1 MIAVGQKRT
10 RSPRKYSFMWVVVI
24 NPVSGSGKG
33 AILGTEAAGFF
44 SERRL
49 SYQIITATSAD
60 KLRSNL
66 AEFLDSNVGL
76 IEGVVAVGGDGLVHL
91 VLQMVV
97 PRRIPFSAIPAGT
110 GNDFVRALGWGLDEI
125 KIQLNTVVSTPPA
138 AIDLGLVD
146 SEWFGAVLSTG
157 FDSVVNE
164 KANKM
169 NWPKGPMKYNLAIA
183 LELPRFKPLKYTIEL
198 DNQVIETEAMLIAV
212 GNGGSYGGGMK
223 VCPDAVM
230 SDGLFD
236 VMVLRPVSKFE
247 FVRVFPT
254 VFSGKHI
261 NHKQVDI
268 YRTKRVSLHAPAV
281 AYADG
286 ERIGGLPVRAECIAG
301 AGLSWTP

>member
-1 MIAVGQKRT
+1 
-10 RSPRKYSFMWVVVI
+10 MWVVVI

-183 LELPRFKPLKYTIEL
+183 MELPKFKPLNYTIEL

-236 VMVLRPVSKFE
+236 VMVLRPVSKVE

>member
-10 RSPRKYSFMWVVVI
+10 RSPRKYSFMWVLVI

-97 PRRIPFSAIPAGT
+97 PRRIPFSAIPGGT
-110 GNDFVRALGWGLDEI
+110 GNDFVRALRWELDEI
-125 KIQLNTVVSTPPA
+125 KTQLNAVVSKPA
-138 AIDLGLVD
+138 SAIDLGLVD

-157 FDSVVNE
+157 FDAVVNE
-164 KANKM
+164 KANTMK
-169 NWPKGPMKYNLAIA
+169 WPKGPMKYNLAIA

-236 VMVLRPVSKFE
+236 VMVLRPVSKVE

>member
-1 MIAVGQKRT
+1 
-10 RSPRKYSFMWVVVI
+10 MWVVVI

-183 LELPRFKPLKYTIEL
+183 LELPRFKPLIYTIEL

-223 VCPDAVM
+223 VCPNAVM

-236 VMVLRPVSKFE
+236 VMVLRPVSKVE

>member
-1 MIAVGQKRT
+1 
-10 RSPRKYSFMWVVVI
+10 MWGVVI

-33 AILGTEAAGFF
+33 AILGTETAGFF
-44 SERRL
+44 SEKSL
-49 SYQIITATSAD
+49 PYQIITATSAE
-60 KLRSNL
+60 KLRENL
-66 AEFLDSNVGL
+66 VDFLDNNVGSVD
-76 IEGVVAVGGDGLVHL
+76 GVIAVGGDGLVHL

-97 PRRIPFSAIPAGT
+97 PRNIPFSAIPAGT
-110 GNDFVRALGWGLDEI
+110 GNDFVRALGWNLDEI
-125 KIQLNTVVSTPPA
+125 RTQLKAVVSEPPT

-164 KANKM
+164 RANSMK
-169 NWPKGPMKYNLAIA
+169 WPKGPNKYNVAIA
-183 LELPRFKPLKYTIEL
+183 MELPKFKPLKYTIEL
-198 DNQVIETEAMLIAV
+198 DSQVIETEAMLIAV
-212 GNGGSYGGGMK
+212 GNGRSYGGGMK
-223 VCPDAVM
+223 VCPDAVLD
-230 SDGLFD
+230 DGLFD
-236 VMVLRPVSKFE
+236 VMVLRPVSKIE

-261 NHKQVDI
+261 EHKQVDI
-268 YRTKRVSLHAPAV
+268 YQTKRVSLHAPAI

>member
-1 MIAVGQKRT
+1 
-10 RSPRKYSFMWVVVI
+10 MWVVVI

-183 LELPRFKPLKYTIEL
+183 MELPKFKPLKYTIEL

-236 VMVLRPVSKFE
+236 VMVLRPVSKVE

>member
-1 MIAVGQKRT
+1 
-10 RSPRKYSFMWVVVI
+10 MWVVVI

-66 AEFLDSNVGL
+66 VEFLDSNVGL

-157 FDSVVNE
+157 FDSLVNE

-169 NWPKGPMKYNLAIA
+169 KWPKGPMKYNLAIA
-183 LELPRFKPLKYTIEL
+183 MELPKFKPLKYTIEL

-236 VMVLRPVSKFE
+236 VMVLRPVSKVE

>member
-1 MIAVGQKRT
+1 
-10 RSPRKYSFMWVVVI
+10 MWVVVI

-97 PRRIPFSAIPAGT
+97 PRNIAFAAIPAGT
-110 GNDFVRALGWGLDEI
+110 GNDFVRALGWRLDEI

-183 LELPRFKPLKYTIEL
+183 LELPKFKPLNYTIEL

-236 VMVLRPVSKFE
+236 VMVLRPVSKVE

>member
-1 MIAVGQKRT
+1 
-10 RSPRKYSFMWVVVI
+10 MWVVVI

-97 PRRIPFSAIPAGT
+97 PRNIAFSAIPAGT
-110 GNDFVRALGWGLDEI
+110 GNDFVRALGWRLDEI

-183 LELPRFKPLKYTIEL
+183 LELPRFKPLNYTLEL

-236 VMVLRPVSKFE
+236 VMVLRPVSKVE

>member
-1 MIAVGQKRT
+1 
-10 RSPRKYSFMWVVVI
+10 MWVVVI
-24 NPVSGSGKG
+24 NPLSGSGKG

-97 PRRIPFSAIPAGT
+97 PRNIAFSAIPAGT
-110 GNDFVRALGWGLDEI
+110 GNDFVRALGWRLDEI

-157 FDSVVNE
+157 FDSLVNE

-169 NWPKGPMKYNLAIA
+169 KWPKGPMKYNLAIA
-183 LELPRFKPLKYTIEL
+183 MELPKFKPLNYTIEL

-236 VMVLRPVSKFE
+236 VMVLRPVSKVE

>member
-1 MIAVGQKRT
+1 
-10 RSPRKYSFMWVVVI
+10 MWVVVI

-110 GNDFVRALGWGLDEI
+110 GNDFVRALGWRLDEI

-236 VMVLRPVSKFE
+236 VMVLRPVSKVE

>member
-1 MIAVGQKRT
+1 
-10 RSPRKYSFMWVVVI
+10 MWVVVI

-125 KIQLNTVVSTPPA
+125 KIQLHTVVSTPPV

-236 VMVLRPVSKFE
+236 VMVLRPVSKVE

>member
-1 MIAVGQKRT
+1 
-10 RSPRKYSFMWVVVI
+10 MWVVVI

-91 VLQMVV
+91 VLQLVV
-97 PRRIPFSAIPAGT
+97 PRNIAFSAIPAGT

-236 VMVLRPVSKFE
+236 VMVLRPVSKVE
-247 FVRVFPT
+247 FVSVFPT